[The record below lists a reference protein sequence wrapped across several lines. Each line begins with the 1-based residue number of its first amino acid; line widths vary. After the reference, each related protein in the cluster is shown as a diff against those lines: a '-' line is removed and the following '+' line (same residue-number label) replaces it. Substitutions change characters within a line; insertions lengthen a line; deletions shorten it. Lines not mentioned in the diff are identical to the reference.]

1 VTLVV
6 RRRRPLLTTLTVIAV
21 GGLVAAGSW
30 WFLDSERAR
39 ARSAANELRQERD
52 QLLAA
57 RDGLARERE
66 GFARRLAILE
76 RERQVE
82 ESAYRRVGEELHT
95 LQEEILRL
103 EEELAFYRGIVAD
116 DSRGGGVRI
125 QRFLVERDG
134 QGRDFVFRLVLTRGI
149 RSDNV
154 ASGAVTLAVDG
165 DRSGE
170 PLRLELQE
178 LSPLPA
184 APLSFSF
191 RHFQRLEGRLRLP
204 DDFNPRRVVVQVRAA
219 ESDERPLRRTF
230 AWPDTQT
237 SAKS

>member
-1 VTLVV
+1 MTLVV
-6 RRRRPLLTTLTVIAV
+6 RRRRPLLTTITVIAV
-21 GGLVAAGSW
+21 GGLVGAGSW
-30 WFLDSERAR
+30 WFLDTERVR
-39 ARSAANELRQERD
+39 AEAGAKELRQERD

-57 RDGLARERE
+57 RDSLSRERE
-66 GFARRLAILE
+66 SLARRVAILE

-82 ESAYRRVGEELHT
+82 ESAYRRVGDELRA

-116 DSRGGGVRI
+116 GSASGNVRI

-134 QGRDFVFRLVLTRGI
+134 RDRDYVFRLVLTRGM

-165 DRSGE
+165 DKGGE
-170 PLRLELQE
+170 PLRLDLED

-191 RHFQRLEGRLRLP
+191 RHFQRIEGRLRLP
-204 DDFNPRRVVVQVRAA
+204 DGFRPRRVVVQVQAA
-219 ESDERPLRRTF
+219 EDDGRSLRQTYE
-230 AWPDTQT
+230 WPNPQV